1 MKATRFGALLIDFD
15 NIYASL
21 VNQYDY
27 DRSDAQL
34 RSVEIVG
41 NTISHMTDSL
51 GISPIIRQAF
61 ADWGMNPDVPNE
73 LYTMGIRAIHVKGI
87 RGKSSADIELSL
99 RLQEIMLTREDVD
112 ALVVLSGDRDYLPI
126 AQRAQERGKQVIFYS
141 FERSLSG
148 DIKKLV
154 GKGNYWYIDPESLMP
169 LSEEDFRHSEP
180 EKKPRIPSLLK
191 HIPKEGVTTASL
203 AKELTMSE
211 KEVLKRVQK
220 LADEGLVLLEKVGRW
235 TKCTPLAPLD
245 ESQEKALRAAIEGHK
260 EYAPKYG
267 NVKLSGFLVDRL
279 AKALPEFSHL
289 ERKEIFNSL
298 VERDLVELKREV
310 DTHGNRFPAFTVA
323 ENHPL
328 VKQIEGANR
337 AARRRKR

>member
-1 MKATRFGALLIDFD
+1 MSTQRFGALLIDYD

-41 NTISHMTDSL
+41 NTISHMTESL
-51 GISPIIRQAF
+51 KISPIIRQAF

-73 LYTMGIRAIHVKGI
+73 LYTMGIRAIHVKGV

-99 RLQEIMLTREDVD
+99 RLQDIMLTREDID

-126 AQRAQERGKQVIFYS
+126 AQRAQERGKQVMFYS

-154 GKGNYWYIDPESLMP
+154 GKDNYWYIDPDSLLP
-169 LSEEDFRHSEP
+169 LSERDFEHLEP
-180 EKKPRIPSLLK
+180 KKKPKKLPSLIK
-191 HIPKEGVTTASL
+191 HIPEEGTTTVAL
-203 AKELTMSE
+203 AKKLKLNEKDVLRQVHELAE
-211 KEVLKRVQK
+211 K
-220 LADEGLVLLEKVGRW
+220 GLVLTKKVGRW
-235 TKCTPLAPLD
+235 TKCWLLAPLD
-245 ESQEKALRAAIEGHK
+245 DDQMKALQAAIEGHK

-267 NVKLSGFLVDRL
+267 NVKLSAFLVDRL
-279 AKALPEFSHL
+279 AKALPEISHL
-289 ERKEIFNSL
+289 ERKKIFNSL
-298 VERDLVELKREV
+298 VERDLVELQREV
-310 DTHGNRFPAFTVA
+310 DTHGNRFLAFKVA
-323 ENHPL
+323 EKHPL
-328 VKQIEGANR
+328 VKREMG
-337 AARRRKR
+337 RKAKS